1 MLLALSLVL
10 AVVAAAAAAPPSSAP
25 AAPLRLPRSDPS
37 EQLQHD
43 LNAAIAAGSSSFA
56 ISPGVYRPK
65 GDLFLNNARD
75 LSVASGSGGLVAL
88 VFRCNWGIVLR
99 SCVNVSVANVTIDY
113 DPPCYSQG
121 VVTHIDKQ
129 TIRYTVDDGFPTPT
143 RDSDQRFVTAP
154 IVKVI
159 RWDPLTTLRVGKTL
173 KLAYN
178 TSQRV
183 IR

>member
-75 LSVASGSGGLVAL
+75 LSVASGSGGRRA
-88 VFRCNWGIVLR
+88 
-99 SCVNVSVANVTIDY
+99 APD
-113 DPPCYSQG
+113 CYTDVRRGGGSNCS
-121 VVTHIDKQ
+121 
-129 TIRYTVDDGFPTPT
+129 R
-143 RDSDQRFVTAP
+143 AP
-154 IVKVI
+154 
-159 RWDPLTTLRVGKTL
+159 L
-173 KLAYN
+173 KDC
-178 TSQRV
+178 
-183 IR
+183 